1 MQMSKEYSQEIID
14 KYVHRLDERWKQ
26 DHRLRA
32 MWYREVINP
41 FVNMIEVDLSVSG
54 LIDKHFVVVEGND
67 FTRREE
73 KLLANLLKRVE

>member
-1 MQMSKEYSQEIID
+1 
-14 KYVHRLDERWKQ
+14 
-26 DHRLRA
+26 
-32 MWYREVINP
+32 
-41 FVNMIEVDLSVSG
+41 MIEVGLSVSG